1 MNRYISSDLAQRIRN
16 TAGNRC
22 GYCLS
27 PQRLVMARL
36 EIEHL
41 VPLAKGGTSEEQ
53 NLWLACPLCNGHK
66 SDKIG
71 AIDPESGNLEPL
83 FNPRTQAWS
92 DHFRWSND
100 GTQIIGL
107 TSTGRA
113 TVTALRLDSDP
124 DALEVHRYWVEAG
137 WHPPA

>member
-1 MNRYISSDLAQRIRN
+1 
-16 TAGNRC
+16 
-22 GYCLS
+22 
-27 PQRLVMARL
+27 MARL